1 MKKIIS
7 VILGGFTAF
16 SLLYGNF
23 YGTSALSDS
32 LSATIEFYDGKAEV
46 EINEEMFRQN
56 SNGYHRNIALLAS
69 SLSSASYNG
78 NKENGYYI
86 NRAYE
91 NLGFDIDND
100 VTLFSYEGAENNAS
114 YDTDLI
120 YIYGDSLA
128 FSIATRE
135 IGDTRLLVIALRG
148 TNLNSTSDILSD
160 ISIFGKSFCK
170 DDSPTG
176 FLNFF
181 RKVSIGLSLYID
193 EHPEI
198 TDSADSGKLKILIT
212 GHSLGGAGTNLLG
225 AYFNTHD
232 ENIYSGFVGNEAVN
246 TMFSEKLDIPQSDIF
261 VYSFACPNVYY
272 GDPTVADCDNII
284 NVINESDI
292 IPQVP
297 SGQKFGQFVY
307 FDTNEDNGISA
318 HYGHKYVSATDTDIP
333 DGVRYYGGAVDTVL
347 NEDMFYQD
355 SDEYH
360 SDIAEI
366 AAALSSASYNG
377 RRETG
382 YYINSA
388 YRQLG
393 FTSEN
398 IEIYNYLFNDRY
410 SFSIA
415 SVKIGQTTL
424 LAVTLKG
431 NSGKSDFYNQ
441 INKDF
446 SQPFMNSM
454 TNPEYY
460 DFYITVKNSLDEYIS
475 NHREILNSAQDGKL
489 KILVSG
495 HSIGG
500 AGASLLGAEL
510 NSSDSILKLSENDI
524 FVYTFGCPNV
534 YNNMLDINC
543 PNIINIV
550 NESDFVS
557 FMPFGARDG
566 KTVAFDSGTFGT
578 SCYEPKIYVDNLS
591 EIKNNYITYRQITI
605 NNPYADFEVSDADGT
620 VDKDSL
626 KTLSDDE
633 HTYIFLPS
641 GDYKIK
647 FSGNTNEILELSE
660 KSQKGF
666 EKSYTNVSLKD
677 GKNIEYDI
685 ENNNMY
691 VIDENGKPVFVVQT
705 DGTETEYKEESGL
718 KTETL
723 VVAGACAL
731 LVSSSSAL
739 LIFRKRKN
747 NKKGD

>member
-7 VILGGFTAF
+7 VLFGGITAI
-16 SLLYGNF
+16 SLIYGNSCNI
-23 YGTSALSDS
+23 SATDR
-32 LSATIEFYDGKAEV
+32 LSATIEFYDGRAEV
-46 EINEEMFRQN
+46 EINEEMFHQN
-56 SNGYHRNIALLAS
+56 SNGYHRDIALLAS
-69 SLSSASYNG
+69 ALSSASYNSD
-78 NKENGYYI
+78 KENGYYI

-120 YIYGDSLA
+120 DIYGDSLA

-135 IGDTRLLVIALRG
+135 LGDTRLLVVALRG
-148 TNLNSTSDILSD
+148 TNLNNTSDILSD
-160 ISIFGKSFCK
+160 ISIFGSSFCK

-198 TDSADSGKLKILIT
+198 TESAENGSLKILIT

-232 ENIYSGFVGNEAVN
+232 ENIYNGFVGNEAVN
-246 TMFSEKLDIPQSDIF
+246 TMFSEKLDIPQNDIF

-284 NVINESDI
+284 NVVNESDI
-292 IPQVP
+292 IPQIP
-297 SGQKFGQFVY
+297 GGQKFGQFVY
-307 FDTNEDNGISA
+307 FDTNEENGLSA
-318 HYGHKYVSATDTDIP
+318 HYGHKYVNATDTDIP
-333 DGVRYYGGAVDTVL
+333 DGVRYYGGAVDISLTEEML
-347 NEDMFYQD
+347 YQD

-366 AAALSSASYNG
+366 AAALSSSSYNG

-415 SVKIGQTTL
+415 SQKIGQTAL

-431 NSGKSDFYNQ
+431 NSGKSDFYDEIKNG
-441 INKDF
+441 F
-446 SQPFMNSM
+446 VQPFRNGI
-454 TNPEYY
+454 TNENYYNFYVEVRDTLYEY
-460 DFYITVKNSLDEYIS
+460 LE
-475 NHREILNSAQDGKL
+475 NHKEIADYAENGKL
-489 KILVSG
+489 KVLISG

-510 NSSDSILKLSENDI
+510 NSTDSLLKIPKNDI

-534 YNNMLDINC
+534 YGTLPDVEC

-550 NESDFVS
+550 NESDFVTL
-557 FMPFGARDG
+557 MPFGAKDG
-566 KTVAFDSGTFGT
+566 KTVAFDTENFGT
-578 SCYEPKIYVDNLS
+578 KCYEPKIYVENLS
-591 EIKNNYITYRQITI
+591 GVTNNYITYRQITL
-605 NNPYADFEVSDADGT
+605 NNPYADFEVSEADRP

-641 GDYKIK
+641 GDYKIN
-647 FSGNTNEILELSE
+647 FSGSTDEFLELTA
-660 KSQKGF
+660 KDQKGF
-666 EKSYTNVSLKD
+666 EKSYSNVYLKN
-677 GKNIEYDI
+677 GKNIEYNI
-685 ENNNMY
+685 ESNNMY
-691 VIDENGKPVFVVQT
+691 VVDENGKPVFEVQT
-705 DGTETEYKEESGL
+705 DGTETEYKDETDL

-723 VVAGACAL
+723 VIAGVCAL

-747 NKKGD
+747 EKKGD

>member
-7 VILGGFTAF
+7 VLFGGITAI
-16 SLLYGNF
+16 SLIYGNSCNI
-23 YGTSALSDS
+23 SATDS
-32 LSATIEFYDGKAEV
+32 LSSTIEFYDGSAEV
-46 EINEEMFRQN
+46 EINEEMFHQN
-56 SNGYHRNIALLAS
+56 SNGYHRDIALLAS
-69 SLSSASYNG
+69 ALSSASYNSD
-78 NKENGYYI
+78 KENGYYI

-91 NLGFDIDND
+91 NLGFDINND

-120 YIYGDSLA
+120 DIYGDSLA

-135 IGDTRLLVIALRG
+135 LGDTRLLVIALRG
-148 TNLNSTSDILSD
+148 TNLNNTSDILSD
-160 ISIFGKSFCK
+160 ISIFGSSFCK

-198 TDSADSGKLKILIT
+198 TDSANSGKLKILIT

-272 GDPTVADCDNII
+272 GDPTVAECDNII
-284 NVINESDI
+284 NVINESDL

-307 FDTNEDNGISA
+307 FDTNEENGLAA
-318 HYGHKYVSATDTDIP
+318 HYGHKYVNATDTDIP

-366 AAALSSASYNG
+366 AVALSSASYNG

-415 SVKIGQTTL
+415 SQKIGQTTL

-431 NSGKSDFYNQ
+431 NSGKSDFYDEIKNG
-441 INKDF
+441 F
-446 SQPFMNSM
+446 VQPFRNGT
-454 TNPEYY
+454 TNENYYNFYVTVRDTLYEY
-460 DFYITVKNSLDEYIS
+460 LE
-475 NHREILNSAQDGKL
+475 NHKEIADYAENGKL
-489 KILVSG
+489 KVLING

-510 NSSDSILKLSENDI
+510 NSADSLLKIPKNDI

-534 YNNMLDINC
+534 YGTLPDVEC

-550 NESDFVS
+550 NESDFVTL
-557 FMPFGARDG
+557 MPFGAKDG
-566 KTVAFDSGTFGT
+566 KTVAFDTENFGT
-578 SCYEPKIYVDNLS
+578 KCYEPKIYVENLS
-591 EIKNNYITYRQITI
+591 DVTNNYITYRQITL
-605 NNPYADFEVSDADGT
+605 NNPYADFEVSETDRP

-641 GDYKIK
+641 GDYKIN
-647 FSGNTNEILELSE
+647 FSGSTDEFLELTA
-660 KSQKGF
+660 KDQKGF
-666 EKSYTNVSLKD
+666 EKSYSNVYLKN
-677 GKNIEYDI
+677 GKNIEYNI
-685 ENNNMY
+685 ESNNMY
-691 VIDENGKPVFVVQT
+691 VVDENGKPIFEVQT
-705 DGTETEYKEESGL
+705 DGTETEYKDETGL

-723 VVAGACAL
+723 VIAGACAL

-747 NKKGD
+747 EKKGD